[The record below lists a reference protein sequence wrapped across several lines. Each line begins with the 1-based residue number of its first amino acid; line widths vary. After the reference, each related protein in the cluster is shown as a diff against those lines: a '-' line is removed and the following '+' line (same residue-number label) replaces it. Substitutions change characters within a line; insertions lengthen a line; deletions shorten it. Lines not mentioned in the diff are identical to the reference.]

1 MPRYIFCGLQILVL
15 RFEVSA
21 REVIASDLLDHNQGL
36 PDYLVRDGLLESQHG
51 NDEGSRR
58 LPVVVVVLD
67 ANDQSRVLQE
77 VLGSLAKSLKTDPM
91 LIESFQDHVSTRDC
105 GRGYNMSAEREVNL
119 CCLVLILRRLRSVNN
134 LVGVRKII
142 WISWFF

>member
-1 MPRYIFCGLQILVL
+1 VQILIL
-15 RFEVSA
+15 GFEVSA
-21 REVIASDLLDHNQGL
+21 RKVIASDLLDHNQGL
-36 PDYLVRDGLLESQHG
+36 PDYLMRDGLLESQHG
-51 NDEGSRR
+51 YDEWSCR

-67 ANDQSRVLQE
+67 THDQSRVLQE
-77 VLGSLAKSLKTDPM
+77 VLGSLAKSLKTDPV
-91 LIESFQDHVSTRDC
+91 LIESFQNHVSTRDC

-142 WISWFF
+142 WICWFF